1 MASNCPS
8 CKKNLTDKGQC
19 MQLGCEYYFE
29 YPIIEN
35 KKNAKSSEVN
45 FSNDEWVIG
54 QGDQDEEFIHLEEG
68 TRQIVLAQN
77 RTTHAIRAFVRF
89 LFIQLSFTTAASLFI
104 LLGGATGTTFLVL
117 VGVLLVIIGVVASSV
132 AGWGE
137 LHKSEIPKK
146 G

>member
-1 MASNCPS
+1 
-8 CKKNLTDKGQC
+8 